1 MNPDFEEE
9 LKEEQSLFKDADK
22 EFEKFDDPSLQDFIK
37 PDKVPPRL
45 SHKCNSI
52 EELLQIEE
60 EERKEKE
67 GAE

>member
-52 EELLQIEE
+52 EELL
-60 EERKEKE
+60 
-67 GAE
+67 